1 MGKDDVIIVGGGLAG
16 LECGA
21 ILSKEGFKVTVL
33 EQSHKSGGFFQ
44 SFTRNGYSIDSSV
57 HYVGS
62 LDKGELLYDIFKYLG
77 ILENIRLERM
87 NPMGFDNIHI
97 NDEVFPLAMGH
108 EQFCESLSARF
119 PREKN
124 DIKAYTDILKDIGT
138 GTKNTVQSSAGISG
152 EGMNYLSVGA
162 YDEIERLLKNNKLCK
177 VVSGNSI
184 IYGGDRQMTP
194 FYVHA
199 ITNNSYLEGSY
210 RFSGGAEQVTKALE
224 DKIVQNGGVVR
235 CGARVTKIITIDNKA
250 GGVELEGGEVVVSKY
265 VVSSLHPS
273 LTLNLIDDNNAIRS
287 VFRNRITSLKNSY
300 GLFCLYLIMKE
311 GSFPYLNENHFIFNE
326 GRNAKSSKLPPDN
339 GIIVTMQVPSD
350 GGKSAEIVSLMRPMY
365 FSEVERWS
373 NTKVGNRGEDYLE
386 FKERVS
392 EEMITIAESRFPGF
406 KNSIASK
413 YSATPLT
420 FRDYLSAP
428 EGSAYGI
435 MKNFNSPL
443 STLIQPKSKI
453 ENLFLSGQSLNLH
466 GVMGVTI
473 TALMTCYEILGTDYL
488 SGKIF
493 EKR

>member
-1 MGKDDVIIVGGGLAG
+1 MGKDDVVIVGGGLAG

-33 EQSHKSGGFFQ
+33 EQSRKTGGFFQ
-44 SFTRNGYSIDSSV
+44 SFTRNGHSIDSSV

-77 ILENIRLERM
+77 ILENIRLSRM
-87 NPMGFDNIHI
+87 NPLGFDNIHI
-97 NDEVFPLAMGH
+97 NDEVFPIAMGH

-119 PREKN
+119 PNEKN

-138 GTKNTVQSSAGISG
+138 CTKNTVQSSAGISG
-152 EGMNYLSVGA
+152 EGMSYLSIGA

-184 IYGGDRQMTP
+184 IYGGERQMTP

-210 RFSGGAEQVTKALE
+210 RFSGGAEQVTKALKDIIE
-224 DKIVQNGGVVR
+224 GNGGNVR
-235 CGARVTKIITIDNKA
+235 CGARVTKIITVDNKA
-250 GGVELEGGEVVVSKY
+250 GGAELEGGEIIESNY
-265 VVSSLHPS
+265 VVSSLHPA

-311 GSFPYLNENHFIFNE
+311 GAFPYLNENHFIFNE
-326 GRNAKSSKLPPDN
+326 GKKSKSNTLPLGN
-339 GIIVTMQVPSD
+339 GIIITMQVPS
-350 GGKSAEIVSLMRPMY
+350 GVGKFAEVVSLMRPMY
-365 FSEVERWS
+365 FSEVEKWS
-373 NTKVGNRGEDYLE
+373 DTRVGNRGEDYLE

-392 EEMITIAESRFPGF
+392 EEMTDIAESRFPGF
-406 KNSIASK
+406 KSSIASK

-435 MKNFNSPL
+435 MKNYNSPL

-453 ENLFLSGQSLNLH
+453 NNLFLTGQSLNLH

-473 TALMTCYEILGTDYL
+473 TVLMTCYEILGTDYL
-488 SGKIF
+488 SAKIF
-493 EKR
+493 DKR